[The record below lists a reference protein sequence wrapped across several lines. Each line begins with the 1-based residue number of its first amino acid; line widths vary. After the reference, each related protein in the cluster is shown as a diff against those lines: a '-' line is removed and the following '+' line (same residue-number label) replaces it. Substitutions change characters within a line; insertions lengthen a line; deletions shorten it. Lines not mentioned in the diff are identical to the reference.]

1 MFSVCVQAGDQLQ
14 ENSSCVLLVV
24 RDEGARRPEDSQ
36 SDVGL
41 SYCCVYSPA
50 HVGSCSCLVWL
61 LVNTASRGQ
70 SWDQRS
76 FSGPVCRTW
85 QQQWWSGPYMGRIT
99 KHPSTPTPAGG
110 STVVQSGSLLV
121 LRKVPKL
128 SINQRQSWDK
138 KSPCVELQ
146 CLWEENWL
154 NSVLT
159 CFKATDKHRNCWCCA
174 VLDVIFWACNRV
186 TLKCK
191 KEKMF
196 SH

>member
-36 SDVGL
+36 SDLGL
-41 SYCCVYSPA
+41 CYCCVYSPT

-85 QQQWWSGPYMGRIT
+85 RRQWWSGPYMGRIT
-99 KHPSTPTPAGG
+99 TVTPLNPDPCWWFYSGTVRLSSSSAKSSQIKHKPKTESR
-110 STVVQSGSLLV
+110 Q
-121 LRKVPKL
+121 KVPVCGATVSL
-128 SINQRQSWDK
+128 SRK
-138 KSPCVELQ
+138 
-146 CLWEENWL
+146 
-154 NSVLT
+154 
-159 CFKATDKHRNCWCCA
+159 
-174 VLDVIFWACNRV
+174 
-186 TLKCK
+186 
-191 KEKMF
+191 
-196 SH
+196 